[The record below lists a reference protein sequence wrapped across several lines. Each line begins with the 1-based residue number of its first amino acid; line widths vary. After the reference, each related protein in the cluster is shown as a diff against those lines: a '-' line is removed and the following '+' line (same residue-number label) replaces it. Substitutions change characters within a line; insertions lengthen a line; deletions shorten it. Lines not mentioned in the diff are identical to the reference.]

1 MSQASPTPQKA
12 YQKHAWIL
20 LLAIGILLVLS
31 GLFVTFAGVD
41 EREFED
47 STNVAYSE
55 LSSAYPGVADYIER
69 LLRLLGAASLG
80 LALFAVV
87 VAWTGYRSGLRWTWF
102 AMWIL
107 PAASAAWAA
116 IFFIAGS
123 GLGYYY
129 GGLAI
134 IALVGLV
141 LPAGRFFPRKGLA
154 PKVIDISTES

>member
-1 MSQASPTPQKA
+1 MSQASPMPQKA
-12 YQKHAWIL
+12 YQKYAWIL
-20 LLAIGILLVLS
+20 LLTIGILLVFS

-47 STNVAYSE
+47 STGVAHSD

-87 VAWTGYRSGLRWTWF
+87 VTWTGYRSGQRWAWF

-107 PAASAAWAA
+107 PAATAAWAT
-116 IFFIAGS
+116 IFFVAGS
-123 GLGYYY
+123 GIGYYY
-129 GGLAI
+129 GGLAMV
-134 IALVGLV
+134 ALVGLV
-141 LPAGRFFPRKGLA
+141 LPFRRFFR
-154 PKVIDISTES
+154 